1 MLSLV
6 KRLAFKIRNALNIDV
21 DYIKLIQNEII
32 HISYVNK
39 KILKNGGKINLYNN
53 LANKTKIIIY
63 NNIHNKD
70 WNDNVLVKN
79 IIEANQKIKKYGIEI
94 LNINEYFI
102 NSSFIFNLEIGKF
115 LTISGYLKKN
125 NKNNKHKVMN
135 H

>member
-79 IIEANQKIKKYGIEI
+79 IIEAKKLENNMKIYNYILPIANENNEI
-94 LNINEYFI
+94 IYRNIMN
-102 NSSFIFNLEIGKF
+102 
-115 LTISGYLKKN
+115 ISLILLLYSILKLVN
-125 NKNNKHKVMN
+125 F
-135 H
+135 